1 MSQHVPE
8 TIPMMPRTTAAVAVF
23 CGSRFGANP
32 AYAAAARATG
42 EGLAHAG
49 IKLIYGGGKVGLM
62 GVLADAVIAAGGAV
76 SGIIPHFLSTREV
89 MHEQVTDLT
98 VTDSMHSRKQSMF
111 SQADA
116 FLVLPGGLGT
126 FDEAIE
132 IITWRQLKLHDKP
145 ILIADIEG
153 WAQPLLA
160 MIESSIDDG
169 FADVSARA
177 LFSVVPSV
185 EAALTRLAGILPDGL
200 ADRAADHPG
209 KSVADAARL

>member
-1 MSQHVPE
+1 MIQPE
-8 TIPMMPRTTAAVAVF
+8 EFSHTPQAASVAVF

-32 AYAAAARATG
+32 AYAIAARAAG
-42 EGLAHAG
+42 AGLARAG

-62 GVLADAVIAAGGAV
+62 GLLADAAIEAGGLV
-76 SGIIPHFLSTREV
+76 SGIIPHFLSAREV
-89 MHEQVTDLT
+89 MHERVADLT
-98 VTDSMHSRKQSMF
+98 VTDSMHSRKQGMF

-132 IITWRQLKLHDKP
+132 IITWRQLRLHDKP

-153 WAQPLLA
+153 WAGPLLA
-160 MIESSIDDG
+160 AVEGAIEEG
-169 FADVSARA
+169 FADASARR

-185 EAALTRLAGILPDGL
+185 EAALQQLVALLPKHE
-200 ADRAADHPG
+200 AARAT
-209 KSVADAARL
+209 DAARL

>member
-1 MSQHVPE
+1 MNEHDPE
-8 TIPMMPRTTAAVAVF
+8 ATHRIPQTAAVAVF

-42 EGLAHAG
+42 EGFARAG

-62 GVLADAVIAAGGAV
+62 GVLADAVLDAGGDV

-89 MHEQVTDLT
+89 MHERVADLT

-126 FDEAIE
+126 FDETIE
-132 IITWRQLKLHDKP
+132 IVTWRQLRLHDKP

-153 WAQPLLA
+153 WAQPMLA
-160 MIESSIDDG
+160 MIEGAIRDG
-169 FADVSARA
+169 FADASSRTLFTVLPSIETA
-177 LFSVVPSV
+177 L
-185 EAALTRLAGILPDGL
+185 EHLTRLLPDRG
-200 ADRAADHPG
+200 ARRDTNVDR
-209 KSVADAARL
+209 L